1 VWASKFGLTLVAF
14 QLAACS
20 INPAWRSLATEGQL
34 ASSEIDTG
42 IFRHRVL
49 ANDMAREIAAEHLFV
64 YVEGD
69 GTPWIREHRL
79 SIDPTPV
86 NPVLLRLMLPASHA
100 AIYLGRPCYFGLA
113 TSPGCNSRWWTVER
127 YGSRVIDSMCAA
139 VNTLAASAS
148 SVSLVG
154 YSGGGAIVVRMS
166 ACTGK
171 LASITTI
178 AGNLDPEAWTSLHG
192 YSPLIDDPR
201 AATLPP
207 PGVQQT
213 HWQCAADTNVPPA
226 ITDAWFESRPTAA
239 RRIVDDCAHATGW
252 EQVLPSLT
260 AGALPGKR

>member
-1 VWASKFGLTLVAF
+1 MWASKFGLTLVAF

-113 TSPGCNSRWWTVER
+113 TSPGCNSR
-127 YGSRVIDSMCAA
+127 
-139 VNTLAASAS
+139 
-148 SVSLVG
+148 
-154 YSGGGAIVVRMS
+154 
-166 ACTGK
+166 
-171 LASITTI
+171 
-178 AGNLDPEAWTSLHG
+178 
-192 YSPLIDDPR
+192 
-201 AATLPP
+201 
-207 PGVQQT
+207 
-213 HWQCAADTNVPPA
+213 
-226 ITDAWFESRPTAA
+226 
-239 RRIVDDCAHATGW
+239 
-252 EQVLPSLT
+252 
-260 AGALPGKR
+260 